1 MLTSKST
8 NILEE
13 NRSLEVLKVFLW
25 SVPDNA
31 IDFVFTTGGF
41 SVVVKPKSTVAYHNI
56 VKRCFCR

>member
-31 IDFVFTTGGF
+31 IDFCVYNRWILSGSQTKIHG
-41 SVVVKPKSTVAYHNI
+41 SIS
-56 VKRCFCR
+56 